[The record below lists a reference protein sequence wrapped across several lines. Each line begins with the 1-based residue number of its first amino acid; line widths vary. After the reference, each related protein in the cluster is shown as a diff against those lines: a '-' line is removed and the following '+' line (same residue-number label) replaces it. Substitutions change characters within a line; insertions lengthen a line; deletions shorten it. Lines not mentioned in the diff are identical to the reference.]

1 MLTVPTRHILVLRK
15 LLPLLGW
22 LVAFGAAFAMYL
34 FASQFVPNNSDNAS
48 MILEGQA
55 MLHGNPFLHGWYVPP
70 DSFITTEMAL
80 DALGSLIFSGEHLLK
95 ITPAFLYAA
104 TVILAAYLAAR
115 RVPDPDRRWLAAV
128 ACLALIAFP
137 IGYLFSISLQGPT
150 HMGTIVIALLAWV
163 AYDAYVSHPASWG
176 WLGLFVLAT
185 TLAVIGDPLADLVIV
200 APVGIVSAWT
210 LWRRR
215 GRGQTARAVLGS
227 VLVSLLL
234 GIGLEHLLIATGTI
248 IAVTTPG
255 FASPD
260 LIWSHLQWAA
270 LGICLLFHIDLHNG
284 IGFNQ
289 QLLFVVLNVGF
300 LVLGALG
307 FARLG
312 CRALLPRDPADSLG
326 LTSVLCWGIICS
338 LLVYLFST
346 FATDV
351 GGIRY
356 LLPAIVYAGILCS
369 SAFAGVVA
377 RPYLEPVLLAF
388 LAVSALT
395 FGVTLAQTPRATAP
409 EQRLITFLEGHHL
422 SSGLGS
428 YWAAN
433 ITTLRSNGQVQVVPI
448 LVDQGKIR
456 PYHWHASVAWFGA
469 RHVRTARFVVI
480 DGTVP
485 VRSFEAALVASFGPP
500 DHIYYLPS
508 YPTYVIF
515 AWDHPFTSSGL
526 P

>member
-1 MLTVPTRHILVLRK
+1 MLTAPMRHQLVLRK

-22 LVAFGAAFAMYL
+22 LMGFGALFALYL
-34 FASQFVPNNSDNAS
+34 FASQFVANNSDNAS

-55 MLHGNPFLHGWYVPP
+55 MLHGNLFLRGWYVPP
-70 DSFITTEMAL
+70 DSFITTEMAI
-80 DALGSLIFSGEHLLK
+80 DALGSLFFSGEHLLK

-104 TVILAAYLAAR
+104 TVLVATYLAAR
-115 RVPDPDRRWLAAV
+115 RVTDPDRRWLAGV

-137 IGYLFSISLQGPT
+137 IGYLFSIILQGPT
-150 HMGTIVIALLAWV
+150 HMGTIVVTLLAWV
-163 AYDAYVSHPASWG
+163 AYDAYVRRPASWG
-176 WLGLFVLAT
+176 WLGLFVLVT
-185 TLAVIGDPLADLVIV
+185 TLVVIGDPVSDLVIV
-200 APVGIVSAWT
+200 APVGIVSAWA

-215 GRGQTARAVLGS
+215 GRDRTARAVLGGA
-227 VLVSLLL
+227 LVSLLL
-234 GIGLEHLLIATGTI
+234 GFGLEHLLIATGTI

-270 LGICLLFHIDLHNG
+270 LGICLLFHIDLHQG

-289 QLLFVVLNVGF
+289 QLLFLALNAGF
-300 LVLGALG
+300 LVLGGLG
-307 FARLG
+307 FAGLG
-312 CRALLPRDPADSLG
+312 RRALLPRDPEESLG
-326 LTSVLCWGIICS
+326 LTSVLCWGIVCS
-338 LLVYLFST
+338 LLVYLLST

-369 SAFAGVVA
+369 SAFAAVVA
-377 RPYLEPVLLAF
+377 RPHLGPVLLAF
-388 LAVSALT
+388 LAMSILI
-395 FGVTLAQTPRATAP
+395 FGITLAQTPRATAP
-409 EQRLITFLEGHHL
+409 EQRLIAFLESHHL

-433 ITTLRSNGQVQVVPI
+433 ITTLRSNGQVQVVPV
-448 LVDQGKIR
+448 LVDHGKIR

-469 RHVRTARFVVI
+469 GHVRTARFVVI
-480 DGTVP
+480 DGTAP
-485 VRSFEAALVASFGPP
+485 VRSFEAAVIASFGTP
-500 DHIYYLPS
+500 DHTYYLPS

-515 AWDHPFTSSGL
+515 AWDHPFTGTGL